1 MDARRR
7 NPFLPARRTTFVGAS
22 VSASDE
28 ALLAGMSAGDTDAA
42 AAFVRRFQARVYG
55 LALTVVGVPA
65 TAEDVAQEA
74 FVRIWRHADAYD
86 PRRGQVASWVLTI
99 TRNLAIDVVRVRRE
113 EPLVPDALVDMLT
126 TADSYSAIV
135 DEADQIRGALRELP
149 RDQAVAVAMA
159 VYYGFTGREIA
170 ERLSIPL
177 GTAKTRIRLG
187 MSGLRQ
193 RLEVTDE

>member
-1 MDARRR
+1 
-7 NPFLPARRTTFVGAS
+7 

-28 ALLAGMSAGDTDAA
+28 ALLAAMSAGDTDAA
-42 AAFVRRFQARVYG
+42 AVFVRRFQARIYG
-55 LALTVVGVPA
+55 LALTIVGVA
-65 TAEDVAQEA
+65 ETAEDVAQEA
-74 FVRIWRHADAYD
+74 FVRIWRHADDYD
-86 PRRGQVASWVLTI
+86 PRRAQVASWVLTI

-113 EPLVPDALVDMLT
+113 VPTMPETVVDVLT
-126 TADSYSAIV
+126 AAESDTADI
-135 DEADQIRGALRELP
+135 DGNTQIRSALRELP

-159 VYYGFTGREIA
+159 AYYGFTAREIA